1 MSNETNTNEV
11 IEQLP
16 VVEAPVSIET
26 SFSIMVAHFKSH
38 PENTARDA
46 VKVMRLLCPNTKT
59 PSQEKRLL
67 RDSLKEAEH
76 PLYQADSKLEQ
87 VMELIT

>member
-1 MSNETNTNEV
+1 MSDETNTNEA

-16 VVEAPVSIET
+16 IVEAPVPIET
-26 SFSIMVAHFKSH
+26 SFSIMVAQFKAH

-46 VKVMRLLCPNTKT
+46 IKVMRLLCPNIKT
-59 PSQEKRLL
+59 ASQEKRLL
-67 RDSLKEAEH
+67 RDSLKEAGH